1 MPVLAYCIA
10 EAQSNISIPN
20 AGVRGA
26 PIARVLAGPLQ
37 GFVSE
42 FDRSVVKRLSIREAA
57 MEFHRTIQ
65 ELFRQVAV
73 LPFRFPTVLAT
84 EQEILVHMSKH
95 AGEYASTL
103 SRLRNSVQMEIRIGN
118 NARDGEPAESGAKYL
133 QEKQH
138 DRARLKAS
146 AADFR
151 QASEPWLKQWRQR
164 EVSHG
169 LHCYLLIPREAVEQF
184 LIRIK
189 KIVLPDNQSARVS
202 GPWPATEFF
211 EVKE

>member
-10 EAQSNISIPN
+10 EAPSNISIPN

-84 EQEILVHMSKH
+84 EQEIRVHMSEH
-95 AGEYASTL
+95 ASEYASTL
-103 SRLRNSVQMEIRIGN
+103 SRLRNSVQMEIRIGK

-138 DRARLKAS
+138 DWVRLKAS

-151 QASEPWLKQWRQR
+151 QASEPWVKQWRQR